1 VVVAMYLFRRTNV
14 LIAAVVVVEVLSVRT
29 MMEQLTSQRM
39 TMMKNLL
46 LKTCLWTENWDL
58 NILLQRL
65 VKEGEFKF
73 DIIII
78 IIGMTALY
86 GP

>member
-1 VVVAMYLFRRTNV
+1 
-14 LIAAVVVVEVLSVRT
+14 
-29 MMEQLTSQRM
+29 M

-78 IIGMTALY
+78 IIIIGMTAFY